1 MAYKRLSYFL
11 SLGLIFLIITLATG
25 RLVHYALTRQSNAEL
40 ISSILHPC
48 KELPIITSSRM
59 AIIRID
65 DIQAYYLEDI
75 SIKMM
80 DDAKSRGIPLSLGVI
95 PKAIDEN
102 TPIRQ
107 YLKKNLCWLEIA
119 QHGWDHQGITPDTPE
134 FYGVDKAT
142 ATSDINRGKVIL
154 ENLTEEKI
162 TTFIPPLNSVSDDA
176 REVITEAGIR
186 IISSEGINKF
196 DYGAT
201 SFNFL
206 TDTLN
211 SPETILR
218 DCKTRVELTSLCVVM
233 MHPQDFT
240 TKNALDPVKYAMY
253 LDTLDSLQ
261 GANYTFVRFKDLV
274 DQE

>member
-1 MAYKRLSYFL
+1 MISKRLSIIL
-11 SLGLIFLIITLATG
+11 VTILILLIIILATG
-25 RLVHYALTRQSNAEL
+25 RLIHYVLTGESNAEF

-48 KELPIITSSRM
+48 KEFPIIKSSRM

-65 DIQAYYLEDI
+65 DIQAYFLEDI

-95 PKAIDEN
+95 PKSIDEN
-102 TPIRQ
+102 TPIHR
-107 YLKKNLCWLEIA
+107 YLKKNLCWVEIA

-142 ATSDINRGKVIL
+142 ATSDFNRGEVIL
-154 ENLTEEKI
+154 ENLAKEKI
-162 TTFIPPLNSVSDDA
+162 TTFIPPLNSISDDA
-176 REVITEAGIR
+176 REAIVEAGIR
-186 IISSEGINKF
+186 IISSEGMNKF

-206 TDTLN
+206 TSTAN

-218 DCKTRVELTSLCVVM
+218 DCKTRVAQTSLCVVM
-233 MHPQDFT
+233 IHPQDFT

-253 LDTLDSLQ
+253 LDILDSLQ
-261 GANYTFVRFKDLV
+261 AANYTFVRFKDLV